1 MLEAENKRKQ
11 VLLDIKRIVE
21 NLRLPI
27 VVVGAGARILIFDNR
42 YNIDGRATN
51 DLDFAV
57 QVRSWSDFQTLNAHM
72 TQTSNPCFRP
82 TNIQHRFIH
91 ISTNIEVDIVPFGD
105 IGEPNQEI
113 QWSNGIKM
121 SIVGFNEAFST
132 AESIAIEEIEFKV
145 INLPSLIVLKLIAW
159 NDRKAAKDLE
169 DIYFILKNYSD
180 DNRVFVELV
189 DELSQGLVKYE
200 ESGSFLIGRD
210 IKNNFSSETIKHLM
224 KIISQILQKRD
235 SLFPQLIYRAV
246 EQDEWNIRFDT
257 IVRFFKAL
265 KKGIE

>member
-1 MLEAENKRKQ
+1 M
-11 VLLDIKRIVE
+11 LDIKSIVE

-42 YNIDGRATN
+42 YNIDDRATN

-72 TQTSNPCFRP
+72 TQTSNLRFRP

-121 SIVGFNEAFST
+121 SVVGFNEAFST
-132 AESIAIEEIEFKV
+132 AESIAIEDIEFKV
-145 INLPSLIVLKLIAW
+145 INLPFLAVFLCVGISLSELMIIWNVVSGTDVVKLF
-159 NDRKAAKDLE
+159 NVFL
-169 DIYFILKNYSD
+169 LKN
-180 DNRVFVELV
+180 VKFVV
-189 DELSQGLVKYE
+189 QWKTSK
-200 ESGSFLIGRD
+200 S
-210 IKNNFSSETIKHLM
+210 TI
-224 KIISQILQKRD
+224 S
-235 SLFPQLIYRAV
+235 A
-246 EQDEWNIRFDT
+246 N
-257 IVRFFKAL
+257 
-265 KKGIE
+265 